1 MFKPVGVCVALLLP
15 YNEDNS
21 INKEELKNLTNFQ
34 IDKGVHGFLPLG
46 SIGEFIHLFK
56 EEKIEVIKTV
66 VETAKNRAYV
76 TPNVSSSHPRHSVEL
91 ALHAKKLG
99 CSGVL
104 ISPPYYYK
112 LSDDM
117 IEKFF
122 EEIIDVID
130 MPVILYNIPFFT
142 QALQYNVVQHLSRK
156 ENVVGFKDSSGNM
169 VDFLHFMDKVRLI
182 GGKINF
188 MTGREEAFFASLMM
202 GAKGSITGIAG
213 ILPEYMV
220 GIYNHWE
227 QKNYEK
233 ARKLQLSILE
243 IMRAMNGLPYPMG
256 FKAALEVRGFKM
268 GPPRQPFSDLQK
280 SRYNKVYKR
289 IDSLMKPLLKNI
301 EKGEL

>member
-1 MFKPVGVCVALLLP
+1 MFKPVGVCVAILLP

-21 INKEELKNLTNFQ
+21 INIVELKNLTNFQ

-46 SIGEFIHLFK
+46 SIGEFIHLSK
-56 EEKIEVIKTV
+56 DEKIVVIKTI
-66 VETAKNRAYV
+66 VEIAKDRAYV
-76 TPNVSSSHPRHSVEL
+76 IPNVSSSHPKHSIEL
-91 ALHAKKLG
+91 ALEAKKLG

-104 ISPPYYYK
+104 LSPPYYYK

-122 EEIIDVID
+122 EIIIDAID

-142 QALQYNVVQHLSRK
+142 QALQYNIVQRLSRK
-156 ENVVGFKDSSGNM
+156 ENVVGIKDSSGNM
-169 VDFLHFMDKVRLI
+169 VDFLHFMDKIRII
-182 GGKINF
+182 GGDINF

-202 GAKGSITGIAG
+202 GAKGSITGIAA

-220 GIYNHWE
+220 GIYNLW
-227 QKNYEK
+227 QRKNYEE
-233 ARKLQLSILE
+233 ARNLQFSILE
-243 IMRAMNGLPYPMG
+243 IMRAMNGLPFPMG

-280 SRYNKVYKR
+280 SRYDKVYER
-289 IDSLMKPLLKNI
+289 IETLMKPLL
-301 EKGEL
+301 EKI